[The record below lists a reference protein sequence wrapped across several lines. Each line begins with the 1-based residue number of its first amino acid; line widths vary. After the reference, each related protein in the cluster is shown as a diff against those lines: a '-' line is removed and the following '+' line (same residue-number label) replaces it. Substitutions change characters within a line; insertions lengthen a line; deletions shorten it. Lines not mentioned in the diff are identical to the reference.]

1 MVEQKHPFIIT
12 NNGNAVVKDLY
23 PNSWA
28 TYFSEVFINILIR
41 PLLLINQFKCS
52 TTYFILLL
60 SHNNY
65 QNTVGMN

>member
-1 MVEQKHPFIIT
+1 MIEQKHPFIIT

-28 TYFSEVFINILIR
+28 TYISEVFINILIR
-41 PLLLINQFKCS
+41 PLLLIDQFKCL
-52 TTYFILLL
+52 TIYFISLL

-65 QNTVGMN
+65 QNTVDMN